1 MIDRHTDR
9 HRERERDRR
18 MEIEHTETARSN
30 LIHVSM
36 KKHHNATED
45 SHLPSPAWRQTSAD
59 FLTALN
65 SAFFSIR
72 MYPMYMT
79 STHPVYDTHMR
90 ARLSTCRGGR
100 LPEEL
105 HT

>member
-1 MIDRHTDR
+1 
-9 HRERERDRR
+9 
-18 MEIEHTETARSN
+18 MEIDHTETARSN

-36 KKHHNATED
+36 KKHQNATED
-45 SHLPSPAWRQTSAD
+45 FHLPSPAWRQTSVD
-59 FLTALN
+59 FYHG
-65 SAFFSIR
+65 SYFWFFSIR

-79 STHPVYDTHMR
+79 STHPGYDTHMR
-90 ARLSTCRGGR
+90 ARLSTCWGGR